1 MTDEVIDQAPVQSVE
16 ERIAAQFGV
25 TDEPGET
32 EVQASEPDLFD
43 LEWNGE
49 KFQVPAKLKDAFM
62 QHRDYTQKT
71 QSLAEERK
79 SVDLLRAMA
88 QQRQTES
95 AFFDT
100 IRSES
105 KEIDMI
111 DAYLSQATKADW
123 SSMNTEQLFRHK
135 MELDGIKERRQAI
148 QQAIQDKHNKF
159 QFEVSEKVKELRG
172 KSREIASKS
181 ITDFSEETEKAVRSF
196 AQSSGL
202 AESEVDNVLLDPRSF
217 KILWKAMQFDKVQ
230 AGTAST
236 AQKVDKVLKVGAA
249 TERMPPNVVNK
260 LNFGKAIKAAKAT
273 GNSSKVANVIEERL
287 TGIFR

>member
-25 TDEPGET
+25 TTDEPGET
-32 EVQASEPDLFD
+32 EVQAAEPDLFD

-62 QHRDYTQKT
+62 QHKDYTQKT

-79 SVDLLRAMA
+79 SVDILRAAA
-88 QQRQTES
+88 QQRQVES
-95 AFFDT
+95 AF
-100 IRSES
+100 SES
-105 KEIDMI
+105 IKPEQHELTVI
-111 DAYLSQATKADW
+111 DAYLAQATKADW

-159 QFEVSEKVKELRG
+159 QFEVSEKFKELRG
-172 KSREIASKS
+172 KSRELASKS
-181 ITDFSEETEKAVRSF
+181 IPDYSEETDKAVRSF
-196 AQSSGL
+196 AAVQGL
-202 AESEVDNVLLDPRSF
+202 AEAEIDNVLADHRSY

-230 AGTAST
+230 SATATT

-249 TERMPPNVVNK
+249 TERMPANVVNK
-260 LNFGKAIKAAKAT
+260 LNFGKAMKSAKTSGEKAQ
-273 GNSSKVANVIEERL
+273 VIEQRL
-287 TGIFR
+287 TNLFR